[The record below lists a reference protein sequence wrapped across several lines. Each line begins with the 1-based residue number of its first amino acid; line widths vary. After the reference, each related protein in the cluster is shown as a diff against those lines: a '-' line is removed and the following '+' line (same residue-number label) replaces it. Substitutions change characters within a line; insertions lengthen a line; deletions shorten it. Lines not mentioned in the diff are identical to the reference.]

1 MKINDNREV
10 QEDVL
15 VKVGDVLF
23 IELDTRIGKVEEF
36 VIIAQVDAGKYNLIE
51 LADGNR
57 YFESIDIY
65 EVEEMEEIRTY
76 GEGIYVSDLMK
87 MFSDNPYKATKVNAT
102 LEVK

>member
-1 MKINDNREV
+1 MKINDNRVV
-10 QEDVL
+10 QEDEL

-23 IELDTRIGKVEEF
+23 IELDTRIGKLEEF
-36 VIIAQVDAGKYNLIE
+36 VIIAQVDAGKYNLIG

-87 MFSDNPYKATKVNAT
+87 MFSDKPYKATKVNAT